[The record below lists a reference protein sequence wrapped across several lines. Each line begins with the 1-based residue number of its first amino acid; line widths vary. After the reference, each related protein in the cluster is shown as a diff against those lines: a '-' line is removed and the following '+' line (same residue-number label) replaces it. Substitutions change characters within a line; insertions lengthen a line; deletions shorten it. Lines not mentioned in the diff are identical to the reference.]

1 MNMAGKLKP
10 KQPGEGRAN
19 PIMISRWIYSKSMI
33 ILKVRLL
40 KEVTP
45 WPREEQRNL
54 RK

>member
-1 MNMAGKLKP
+1 MKMAGKLEP
-10 KQPGEGRAN
+10 NQPGEGRAN
-19 PIMISRWIYSKSMI
+19 QIMISRWICSGRMI
-33 ILKVRLL
+33 TLKIGLL